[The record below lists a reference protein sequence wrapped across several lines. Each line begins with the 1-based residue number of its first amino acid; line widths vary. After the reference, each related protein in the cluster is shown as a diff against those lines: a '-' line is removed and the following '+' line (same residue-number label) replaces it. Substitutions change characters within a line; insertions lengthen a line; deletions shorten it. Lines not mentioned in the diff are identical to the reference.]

1 MLEQGAQC
9 GLFLIIAYN
18 TKTSDMD
25 LLWRNRASLVVYKVN
40 FQMFVALKS
49 YYVILWGGF
58 SAEPTLIDILSV
70 EKIWKQIKV

>member
-25 LLWRNRASLVVYKVN
+25 PLWRNRASLVVYKVN

-49 YYVILWGGF
+49 YYVIL
-58 SAEPTLIDILSV
+58 
-70 EKIWKQIKV
+70 